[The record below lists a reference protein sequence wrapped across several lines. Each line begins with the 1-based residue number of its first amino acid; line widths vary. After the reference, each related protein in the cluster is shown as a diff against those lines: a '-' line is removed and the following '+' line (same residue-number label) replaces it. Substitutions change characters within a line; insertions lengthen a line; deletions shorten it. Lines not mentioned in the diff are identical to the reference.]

1 MLKTYSLFTAL
12 IVGSMGAVLLAE
24 PIASRMHARPSLDL
38 KAAIDCA
45 EKFAKEERIDLS
57 KHFMF
62 SVNLVTKPGMGRDV
76 EWRVVW
82 DQAQKVDDDEIEL
95 AVQMDKTVKRLYRG

>member
-1 MLKTYSLFTAL
+1 MLKTYTLFTAL
-12 IVGSMGAVLLAE
+12 LVGSMGAVLLAE
-24 PIASRMHARPSLDL
+24 PIASRIHARPSLDL

-62 SVNLVTKPGMGRDV
+62 SVNLVTKP
-76 EWRVVW
+76 
-82 DQAQKVDDDEIEL
+82 
-95 AVQMDKTVKRLYRG
+95 VQRRT

>member
-1 MLKTYSLFTAL
+1 
-12 IVGSMGAVLLAE
+12 MGAVLLAQ
-24 PIASRMHARPSLDL
+24 PIASSVAARPALDL

-45 EKFAKEERIDLS
+45 EKFAKDERIDLS

-62 SVNLVTKPGMGRDV
+62 SVNLITKPGMGKDF

-95 AVQMDKTVKRLYRG
+95 SVQMDKSVKRLFRG

>member
-1 MLKTYSLFTAL
+1 MSKTYILFTTML
-12 IVGSMGAVLLAE
+12 VGSMSALLLAE
-24 PIASRMHARPSLDL
+24 PIALREPARPSLDL

-45 EKFAKEERIDLS
+45 EKFAKDERIDLS

-62 SVNLVTKPGMGRDV
+62 SVNLVTKLGMGRDF

-82 DQAQKVDDDEIEL
+82 DQAQKADDDEIEL
-95 AVQMDKTVKRLYRG
+95 SVQMDKKVTRLFRG

>member
-1 MLKTYSLFTAL
+1 MKYLVLASVFVL
-12 IVGSMGAVLLAE
+12 SGAFCLAE
-24 PIASRMHARPSLDL
+24 AGSRDLDDRLRPSLDL
-38 KAAIDCA
+38 KTAIECA

-62 SVNLVTKPGMGRDV
+62 SVNLVTKPGMGRDF

-82 DQAQKVDDDEIEL
+82 DQPQHAADDEIEL
-95 AVQMDKTVKRLYRG
+95 SVQMDKKVTRLFRG

>member
-1 MLKTYSLFTAL
+1 MSKTYILFAAVL
-12 IVGSMGAVLLAE
+12 GGSMGAVLLAQ
-24 PIASRMHARPSLDL
+24 PIASSVTARPSLDL
-38 KAAIDCA
+38 KIAIDCA
-45 EKFAKEERIDLS
+45 EKFAKDERIDLS

-62 SVNLVTKPGMGRDV
+62 SVNLVTKPGMGKDF

-82 DQAQKVDDDEIEL
+82 DQAQKADDDEIEL